1 MHWRFENK
9 HNLCLIFQRK
19 NSNKSYMKII
29 RVFCLIA
36 ILAEMTVLSGEEAT
50 LSFTPTDV
58 SQIGQDL
65 SNPDTYGLAN
75 PITDSTN
82 ITVNYTIPS
91 VTSGDNPYNTGRIQN
106 LPKI

>member
-1 MHWRFENK
+1 MDTNK
-9 HNLCLIFQRK
+9 N
-19 NSNKSYMKII
+19 YMKFI
-29 RVFCLIA
+29 RIFCLIA
-36 ILAEMTVLSGEEAT
+36 IMAEMTVLSGEEAT

-65 SNPDTYGLAN
+65 SNPDTYGLTS

-91 VTSGDNPYNTGRIQN
+91 VTSGDNP
-106 LPKI
+106 L

>member
-1 MHWRFENK
+1 MGINK
-9 HNLCLIFQRK
+9 N
-19 NSNKSYMKII
+19 YMKFI

-65 SNPDTYGLAN
+65 SNPDTYGLTS
-75 PITDSTN
+75 PITDSTD
-82 ITVNYTIPS
+82 IGST
-91 VTSGDNPYNTGRIQN
+91 
-106 LPKI
+106 PKVVE